1 MPQQSLHF
9 SCAFPKCS
17 ALPTVALAT
26 CVHASSGCDA
36 FHAECFMRYCADN
49 SINYG
54 SAPMCYP
61 CTVILEI
68 QVDAEEDEALFG
80 ENHVDGGGAASMC
93 KAGWAKAA
101 NNVQKLGAHG
111 AADADSDSISGSL
124 EAAALT
130 PELTPTAVTMQPLR
144 ADDTAETVASPEAHP
159 AGRAT
164 VTCESNV
171 DAARGEADEAPEKA
185 ATPAQA
191 AELSVDSGP
200 AVHGKPR
207 GPPPPQGSLVGSL
220 AACIACGEETL
231 PVVSGSTAHNCEG
244 CGWSVHTAIKC
255 ARVCAC
261 RLRHDCMA
269 QTLKH

>member
-1 MPQQSLHF
+1 MPQQCLRF

-36 FHAECFMRYCADN
+36 FHAECFMRYCAEN
-49 SINYG
+49 SLNYG

-61 CTVILEI
+61 CTVIWEI

-80 ENHVDGGGAASMC
+80 DNHVDGGGAASMC

-144 ADDTAETVASPEAHP
+144 A
-159 AGRAT
+159 
-164 VTCESNV
+164 
-171 DAARGEADEAPEKA
+171 
-185 ATPAQA
+185 
-191 AELSVDSGP
+191 
-200 AVHGKPR
+200 
-207 GPPPPQGSLVGSL
+207 
-220 AACIACGEETL
+220 
-231 PVVSGSTAHNCEG
+231 
-244 CGWSVHTAIKC
+244 
-255 ARVCAC
+255 C
-261 RLRHDCMA
+261 R
-269 QTLKH
+269 